1 MKQYVQADPEA
12 DRQVV
17 NSLAELII
25 GGSLVSVPIGD
36 QERETGGP
44 MPPDQDPVYRT
55 HAEGPFH
62 DRKGPLTCNFVA
74 GAGFEPAT
82 SGL

>member
-44 MPPDQDPVYRT
+44 MPPDQDPV
-55 HAEGPFH
+55 
-62 DRKGPLTCNFVA
+62 
-74 GAGFEPAT
+74 
-82 SGL
+82 